1 MNSQYDLIVVGAGML
16 GLAHAYH
23 AAKRGLSVLVLE
35 RGNRARGASTQN
47 FGMLAAIAQAPGDGL
62 ESALRTEECWRE
74 VAAGAGIELNSCGCL
89 FVATA
94 NEEMDVLRAFM
105 ETESALNQD
114 LRLLGPEGLVDCAP
128 AVRAD
133 NLLGGLW
140 SPAAVKIDQRS
151 AMEKLAAWLRRQYRI
166 SFLFDT
172 RVQAIDA
179 PMVETASRGF
189 RADRIVVCAGDD
201 FETLFPKAFAES
213 GVRQCHLRMLRTVPQ
228 PQEWKLE
235 PFLLG
240 GLSMARYDSFQ
251 RCAGIDEL
259 KRHLADRY
267 AACLEHGIHVIACQ
281 EIDGSVTIGDSHH
294 HGEAVSPEQ
303 SATVDRLIL
312 DYLAERMTLAD
323 NRIAER
329 WTGHYASL
337 SGTDCLMLEPQ
348 AGVRLVTMTNGQ
360 GMTHGFA
367 VAEETIAA
375 LQ

>member
-23 AAKRGLSVLVLE
+23 AARRGLSVLVLE
-35 RGNRARGASTQN
+35 KGNRARGASTQN

-94 NEEMDVLRAFM
+94 NEEIDVLRAFM

-114 LRLLGPEGLVDCAP
+114 LRLLGPEDLADCAS

-133 NLLGGLW
+133 TLLGGLW

-151 AMEKLAAWLRRQYRI
+151 AMEKLTTWLRREYRI

-172 RVQAIDA
+172 KVYSIDA
-179 PMVETASRGF
+179 PNVETTSGSF

-213 GVRQCHLRMLRTVPQ
+213 GVRRCHLRMLRTVPQ
-228 PQEWKLE
+228 PQDWKLK
-235 PFLLG
+235 PFILG

-251 RCAGIDEL
+251 QCAGIGEM
-259 KRHLADRY
+259 KQHLAERY
-267 AACLEHGIHVIACQ
+267 PACLEHGIHVIACQ
-281 EIDGSVTIGDSHH
+281 EIDGSVTVGDSHH
-294 HGEAVSPEQ
+294 HGDPAPSELSE
-303 SATVDRLIL
+303 TIDGLIL

-337 SGTDCLMLEPQ
+337 SGADCLKIEPQ
-348 AGVRLVTMTNGQ
+348 SGVRLVTMTNGQ

-367 VAEETIAA
+367 VAEETIEA
-375 LQ
+375 LL